1 MAFKKSCSFGEPSN
15 IKDSLYFICYVSV
28 YMCIVCAT
36 YVFKYDMQVLLEA
49 KGGQEVSRNALEQ
62 ELLAV
67 SQ

>member
-1 MAFKKSCSFGEPSN
+1 
-15 IKDSLYFICYVSV
+15 
-28 YMCIVCAT
+28 MCIVCAT